1 MIKRILLFTGMLF
14 LAAVS
19 YAQMSDDQVLKF
31 IAAETQAG
39 TSQSQIVTKL
49 MQRGVTVEQARRLR
63 NQYDKQISE
72 QGLSSAADG
81 AVKMATDRMQ
91 GNSDGTTSQELNTAK
106 VGTSGEVY
114 SNAAEEVES
123 FENDVQA
130 TQGLAPTA
138 SGKQVFGRDIFSQA
152 NPSFQPNANMS
163 VPSTYILG
171 PGDQLVI
178 DIYGASQQTLVHTI
192 SPEGTIT
199 ISGYGPVYLNGFSV
213 AAAKKKLRSTIGSRF
228 QSSNLQL
235 SVANTRTIQV
245 NIMGEVRTPGTY
257 RLSAFANVFY
267 ALYQAG
273 GTSSLGTLRNIKVYR
288 DEEVVAVID
297 LYDYILNGRMTG
309 NVNLQDNDIIQVG
322 VYDRLVGITGSVRR
336 PMFYEMR
343 EDETLETLI
352 KYAGDFTG
360 DANRKTVRLVRQAGE
375 RYQVYNIDES
385 ELKSFRLEDG
395 DAVTVDGMINRF
407 ENMVEIKGAVFRPGL
422 FRLDSNLTTVRGLIE
437 AADGLT
443 EDAFTARAVLH
454 RLKEDRS
461 LLTIPVDIQ
470 GVMNGTVADVPLKN
484 EDVLFIPTEKD
495 LRIERTFTITG
506 AVMSPGTY
514 EYAENTTIEDLIVM
528 AGGLTDAASM
538 NKVDVSRRI
547 RDPKATEK
555 TNKIAESFTFSLKDG
570 LVIDG
575 EQGFVLEPY
584 DVVHVRRSPVFSTA
598 RNITITGEVNY
609 EGSFT
614 LENKDVR
621 LSDAIAMAG
630 GLTQDAYLPGAR
642 IVRRLTEEEKIREQ
656 ATLSAIREILFERFD
671 SIPWGKM
678 DMENY
683 YSVGVDLEGA
693 LKKPGSDKDLV
704 LREGDQIFVPEYN
717 GVVKVS
723 GTVMFPNTLFFQGG
737 KSYKKYINEAGGYAS
752 RARKSKTFIVYQN
765 GTIGLVSKGA
775 KPEPGCEI
783 IVPAKKKK
791 PQTNFN
797 VAAWATSIASLT
809 TMTTAIVSMITLL
822 KK

>member
-1 MIKRILLFTGMLF
+1 MLLITAM
-14 LAAVS
+14 A
-19 YAQMSDDQVLKF
+19 YAQMSDDQVLNF
-31 IAAETQAG
+31 IAAETKAG

-72 QGLSSAADG
+72 RGLSGAADG
-81 AVKMATDRMQ
+81 AVKMATDRMR

-106 VGTSGEVY
+106 VGTSGELR
-114 SNAAEEVES
+114 SDASEEVQMA
-123 FENDVQA
+123 ENDVQA
-130 TQGLAPTA
+130 TQDVAPTA
-138 SGKQVFGRDIFSQA
+138 AGKKVFGRDIFSQA
-152 NPSFQPNANMS
+152 NPSFQPNVNMA
-163 VPSTYILG
+163 VPPTYILG
-171 PGDQLVI
+171 PGDQVVI
-178 DIYGASQQTLVHTI
+178 DIYGASQQTLIHTI

-199 ISGYGPVYLNGFSV
+199 IPSYGPVYLNGLSL
-213 AAAKKKLRSTIGSRF
+213 AAAKKKLKSTVGSRY
-228 QSSNLQL
+228 QSSNLQV

-245 NIMGEVRTPGTY
+245 NIMGEVRVPGTY

-267 ALYQAG
+267 ALYRAG

-309 NVNLQDNDIIQVG
+309 NINLQDNDIIQVG

-443 EDAFTARAVLH
+443 EDAFTSRAVLH

-470 GVMNGTVADVPLKN
+470 GIMSGRVADIQLHN
-484 EDVLFIPTEKD
+484 EDVLFIPTETE
-495 LRIERTFTITG
+495 LRTNRTFTITG
-506 AVMSPGTY
+506 EVMSPGTY
-514 EYAENTTIEDLIVM
+514 EYADNTTIEDLIVM
-528 AGGLTDAASM
+528 AGGLTDQASM
-538 NKVDVSRRI
+538 GKVDVSRRI
-547 RDPKATEK
+547 RDPKATQK
-555 TNKIAESFTFSLKDG
+555 SNKIAESFTFSLKDG

-584 DVVHVRRSPVFSTA
+584 DVVHVRRSPAYSTA
-598 RNITITGEVNY
+598 RNITVTGEVNY
-609 EGSFT
+609 EGGFT
-614 LENKDVR
+614 LEGKDMR

-630 GLTQDAYLPGAR
+630 GLTENAYLKGAR
-642 IVRRLTEEEKIREQ
+642 LVRQLTDEEKVREQ
-656 ATLSAIREILFERFD
+656 ATMEAISELMRERD
-671 SIPWGKM
+671 SIAWSKM
-678 DMENY
+678 NLGNNY
-683 YSVGVDLEGA
+683 VVGIDLEGA
-693 LKKPGSDKDLV
+693 LKRPGSDKDII
-704 LREGDQIFVPEYN
+704 LREGDRIFVPEYN

-723 GTVMFPNTLFFQGG
+723 GNVMFPNTVFFQAG
-737 KSYKKYINEAGGYAS
+737 KGCNKYIDMAGGYANRS
-752 RARKSKTFIVYQN
+752 QKSKVFIVYQN
-765 GTIGLVSKGA
+765 GTVGLASKGA

-783 IVPAKKKK
+783 VVPAKKKRE
-791 PQTNFN
+791 TNFN
-797 VAAWATSIASLT
+797 VAAWATSVASLA
-809 TMTTAIVSMITLL
+809 TMTTAIVSMVTLF